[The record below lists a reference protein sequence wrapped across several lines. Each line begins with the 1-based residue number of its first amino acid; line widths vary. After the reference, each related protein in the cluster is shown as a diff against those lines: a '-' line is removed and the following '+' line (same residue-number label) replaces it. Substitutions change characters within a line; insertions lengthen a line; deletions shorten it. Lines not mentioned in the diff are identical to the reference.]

1 MVTENDQQDTLLSS
15 YKNQF
20 RKMDDQ
26 FQKLVVADLSSNCEL
41 NDIESEVTFLRERK
55 QYLSEVLDLKETLNQ
70 TRL

>member
-26 FQKLVVADLSSNCEL
+26 FQKLVVADLASNCEL
-41 NDIESEVTFLRERK
+41 NDIES
-55 QYLSEVLDLKETLNQ
+55 
-70 TRL
+70 